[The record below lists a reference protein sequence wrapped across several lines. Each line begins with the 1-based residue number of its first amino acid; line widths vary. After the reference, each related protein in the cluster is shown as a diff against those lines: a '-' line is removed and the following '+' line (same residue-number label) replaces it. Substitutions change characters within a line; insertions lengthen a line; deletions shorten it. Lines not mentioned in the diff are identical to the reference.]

1 MRKKGLTFLA
11 IIACLFM
18 TQIKPIYANT
28 TYSVRRIFQNGTYE
42 NLYNTSSY
50 EEAMRYYDT
59 SQDEYNYAILKD
71 DKIVKVRYGIV
82 AFAEGKGC
90 NYTVSYA
97 NAVNNQ
103 SGYTNGCYGADGLYL
118 ETNDSLTKVMFQIS
132 NVLGWAKMSDVTI
145 YPFEAFTTYSTY
157 FVENKHLYHQI
168 KTNMQIE
175 SYGATI
181 DLGEAPNYLI
191 ENTTYYSYD
200 GKYFYTDFKDMR
212 NDVYHGLH
220 ERSVNYQNPYYNY
233 YQYVTNRTLTNYT
246 EEELN
251 NYITNILG
259 IDSSMTQFY
268 DKNGDSISE
277 ILNQSQYYNS
287 ASSLLQYQYQ
297 YGANALMILAISSN
311 ETASGRSGLA
321 FYRNNLFGHAA
332 YDSNVEANASRYN
345 SVDSSIASHAKNY
358 ISNNYSNPKKFM
370 YHGSFFGDKGSGMNV
385 SYASDPY
392 WGEKAA
398 QYYMRIDAQLGGKD
412 KNAYAIGIKSNAKD
426 IPIYTLPSA
435 YSTVL
440 YTTGPNWDYPF
451 ILLGEMYSDG
461 EYWYKV
467 QADPSINDKRETTG
481 IYYYDFEDMF
491 GYIRQ
496 SEVQYVLNS
505 ELVAS
510 PSYVTSIYDA
520 KSGKFTNNEQYLEL
534 THPTFSHVTITPP
547 VLEGAIFQEFIE
559 VEDNHY
565 EAIYKMVDHAWIEG
579 DYKSTY
585 IVGESLNLK
594 NMNLMVMYNDG
605 TKDSIPVTTSMVSAI
620 TFNEE
625 GAQTFTVTYQG
636 VSADGNALVVT
647 KDSTL
652 SKHVASQFNE
662 FLELHPLETVITE
675 EDITYFKTIIE
686 NSKAY
691 GVIFS
696 NDEIRYIDEILKE
709 SYDEKL
715 QVRIEENPFDF
726 SFSGLSLLL
735 PFGSLED
742 NRFAS
747 TLFVDTKDLEVDLE
761 NRFIQIIEGNGWHYY
776 DSFEVEMLLK
786 KEPINLETNYLV
798 SISKPKEHD
807 LSQAYILLA
816 EKDGNIY
823 RFYGKQTDSRI
834 TFQTQGFTKFAIAY
848 QNTNNIYSSE
858 DVLEAYRIANNGYDV
873 KVRLLTI
880 GGIAI
885 GSIIVLFLLIHF
897 YLKSPNKKE
906 EKEHK
911 QAIELPTESIRLS
924 NVPLEKTNE
933 QDENK
938 QD

>member
-11 IIACLFM
+11 IIICLFM
-18 TQIKPIYANT
+18 AQISPINAST
-28 TYSVRRIFQNGTYE
+28 TYSVKRILQDGTYE

-50 EEAMRYYDT
+50 EEALRYYDT
-59 SQDEYNYAILKD
+59 NQDESNYAILMD

-82 AFAEGKGC
+82 SFAEGKGC

-97 NAVNNQ
+97 NAINNQ

-118 ETNDSLTKVMFQIS
+118 ETNNSLTKVMFQLS

-157 FVENKHLYHQI
+157 FKEGNHLYHQI
-168 KTNMQIE
+168 KTNMQKE
-175 SYGATI
+175 AYGATI
-181 DLGEAPNYLI
+181 DLGEAPSYLA

-200 GKYFYTDFKDMR
+200 GKYFYTDFKAMR
-212 NDVYHGLH
+212 NDVYHGVH
-220 ERSVNYQNPYYNY
+220 EHAVNYQTPYYNY
-233 YQYVTNRTLTNYT
+233 YQYVTNRTLTQYS

-259 IDSSMTQFY
+259 ITSSMTQFY

-277 ILNQSQYYNS
+277 ILNHSQYHNS

-311 ETASGRSGLA
+311 ETASGRSALA

-345 SVDSSIASHAKNY
+345 SVDASIASHAKNY

-398 QYYMRIDAQLGGKD
+398 QYYMRIDSELGGKD

-426 IPIYTLPSA
+426 IPIYTLPSG

-451 ILLGEMYSDG
+451 ILLSEIYSDG

-496 SEVQYVLNS
+496 SDVQYILNS
-505 ELVAS
+505 DKVAS
-510 PSYVTSIYDA
+510 PTYTTSIYDA
-520 KSGKFTNNEQYLEL
+520 KAGKFTNNEQLLEI
-534 THPTFSHVTITPP
+534 THPNSSYVTITPP
-547 VLEGAIFQEFIE
+547 VLDGAIFQEFIE
-559 VEDNHY
+559 VDDHYY

-579 DYKSTY
+579 DYQSTY

-594 NMNLMVMYNDG
+594 NMNLMVMYTDG
-605 TKDSIPVTTSMVSAI
+605 TKDCFPVNTSMVSAVS
-620 TFNEE
+620 FNEE
-625 GAQTFTVTYQG
+625 GAKTFTVTYQG
-636 VSADGNALVVT
+636 VSAEGNALVIP

-652 SKHVASQFNE
+652 AIHVSNQFNE
-662 FLELHPLETVITE
+662 FYALHPLETVITE
-675 EDITYFKTIIE
+675 EELALFKNIVK
-686 NSKAY
+686 NSKDY

-696 NDEIRYIDEILKE
+696 NDEIRYIDEVLRE
-709 SYDEKL
+709 SYASKL
-715 QVRIEENPFDF
+715 QIKIENNPLDLN
-726 SFSGLSLLL
+726 FSGLSFLIDLDNL
-735 PFGSLED
+735 QD
-742 NRFAS
+742 NRFPS
-747 TLFVDTKDLEVDLE
+747 TLFVNTKEVGTDLE

-776 DSFEVEMLLK
+776 DAFEVEMLHK

-798 SISKPKEHD
+798 SIAKPKDHD
-807 LSQAYILLA
+807 LSKAYILLT
-816 EKDGNIY
+816 EKDGDIY
-823 RFYGKQTDSRI
+823 RFYGKQTDTRI

-858 DVLEAYRIANNGYDV
+858 DMVEAYRIENNGYDV
-873 KVRLLTI
+873 QVRMLTI
-880 GGIAI
+880 GGFAI
-885 GSIIVLFLLIHF
+885 GSVIVLFLLIHF

-911 QAIELPTESIRLS
+911 QTIELPTEPIRLS
-924 NVPLEKTNE
+924 NVSLEEINE